1 MDRDSRR
8 GYLELH
14 TPAPRFVSPV
24 RLLVDALRLFG
35 ARFGFL
41 AKVTLLVY
49 LPGHLLYQAAAS
61 AFEIPSSGILSIL
74 LLTLVDL
81 VLSSLAIP
89 SVVYGLVREPS
100 IAPAL
105 AWGRRQWMRMLGRQ
119 VLVDITVLLYGL
131 LLIVPGLIMMVR
143 LAFVPVIVAVEG
155 DRAAQPMERS
165 RELAN
170 GRMWRMVGVLLPLAL
185 LDGAA
190 NYLLLGRIGGIDN
203 ARFLF
208 ALAETGI
215 ALASQLT
222 TVAWLRMYLGI
233 VEAPQKK
240 TAKL

>member
-1 MDRDSRR
+1 MDRDLRR
-8 GYLELH
+8 GYLELQ
-14 TPAPRFVSPV
+14 TPSPRFVSPL
-24 RLLVDALRLFG
+24 RLLEGAFRLFG
-35 ARFGFL
+35 SRFGFL
-41 AKVTLLVY
+41 AKMTLLVY
-49 LPGHLLYQAAAS
+49 LPGHLLYQLAAA
-61 AFEIPSSGILSIL
+61 ALEIPSSGILSIV

-89 SVVYGLVREPS
+89 SIVYGLVREPS
-100 IAPAL
+100 VGAAI
-105 AWGRRQWMRMLGRQ
+105 AWGRRQWMRTLGKQ
-119 VLVDITVLLYGL
+119 ILVDVTVLLYGL

-185 LDGAA
+185 VDGAA
-190 NYLLLGRIGGIDN
+190 NYVLLGRIGGIDN

-222 TVAWLRMYLGI
+222 TVAWLLMYLGI
-233 VEAPQKK
+233 VEVPQKK